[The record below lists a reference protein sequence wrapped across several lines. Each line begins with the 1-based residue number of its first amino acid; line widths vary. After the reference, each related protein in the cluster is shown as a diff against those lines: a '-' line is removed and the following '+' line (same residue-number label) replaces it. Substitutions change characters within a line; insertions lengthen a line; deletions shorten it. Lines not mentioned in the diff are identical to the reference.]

1 MLPRLRQLLFRFNHV
16 IRRRPHMLVQPVQ
29 LLPLRL
35 DLDIDVL
42 GDVVDVSHD
51 ILDLLDFYT
60 PLIDDCGHVV
70 RLSHHSDV
78 LIVLYFHLHLI
89 SSV

>member
-16 IRRRPHMLVQPVQ
+16 IRRRPHVLVKPVQ

-35 DLDIDVL
+35 DLDINVF
-42 GDVVDVSHD
+42 GDVVYVSHD
-51 ILDLLDFYT
+51 ILNLLDFHT

-70 RLSHHSDV
+70 RLSHHPDV